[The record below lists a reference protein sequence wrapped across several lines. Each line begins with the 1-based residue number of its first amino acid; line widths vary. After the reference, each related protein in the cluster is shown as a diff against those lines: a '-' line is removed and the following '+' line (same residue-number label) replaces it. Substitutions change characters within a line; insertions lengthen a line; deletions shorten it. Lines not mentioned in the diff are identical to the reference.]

1 MHRFARSS
9 LLPFLLCLAACGGRP
24 ARGMTG
30 TYGPSS
36 GRETKP
42 AAPRPD
48 GALSLEE
55 AVRRAGLHYP
65 AIRAAQA
72 RADAATAG
80 IDVAGA
86 AYSPRLDFVWQ
97 SLRSTR
103 NNLSGT
109 LLPTAAIPALS
120 GPVSNERSWDSAWGS
135 AAGVLFSIEPFD
147 FGLRGANVEVARQ
160 AERQARAET
169 GLTRLDVEAGA
180 LDAFLARVAAEQ
192 TLRAFAA
199 NLERWE
205 VFARSVRALADRE
218 LRPGVDA
225 SRADAEVA
233 AARNQLILAQ
243 QTFAV
248 SKAALEEALGGEAPA
263 EVDPVPLL
271 AVPPADELPPVDV
284 AFHPVLL
291 RQSAAIEASRA
302 REEALA
308 NAFAPRV
315 GLHFAFNDRGTG
327 FEPDGSLGD
336 SDDGL
341 YPDRFNWVAGLTIT
355 FSALDYYALR
365 DRRRVEEARTRA
377 ERARAD
383 QAALQLRGQ
392 EARVRAALDAAR
404 RIAQNTPIQLKA
416 AQEAQTRARARYDT
430 GLGTLTE
437 VAEAQRL
444 LAQAEIDDALARLSI
459 WRALA
464 AAARVQGDTAPF
476 LGIVTRSRKEK

>member
-1 MHRFARSS
+1 VGK
-9 LLPFLLCLAACGGRP
+9 LWIWLAALLAGCGSPRRP
-24 ARGMTG
+24 AEPAPYHAPPAPAPERRSD
-30 TYGPSS
+30 GPL
-36 GRETKP
+36 TI
-42 AAPRPD
+42 A
-48 GALSLEE
+48 E
-55 AVRRAGLHYP
+55 AVDVSLRHYP
-65 AIRAAQA
+65 AIRAALA
-72 RADAATAG
+72 RGEAAQAG

-86 AYSPRLDFVWQ
+86 AYYPRLDFVWQ

-109 LLPTAAIPALS
+109 LLPTAVVPGLS

-147 FGLRGANVEVARQ
+147 FGFRGSAVEVARQ
-160 AERQARAET
+160 LGRQSRAET
-169 GLTRLDVEAGA
+169 ELTRLDVAAGA

-192 TLRAFAA
+192 TLRALAA

-218 LRPGVDA
+218 LRPGADA
-225 SRADAEVA
+225 SRADAEAA
-233 AARNQLILAQ
+233 AARSQLILAQ

-248 SKAALEEALGGEAPA
+248 SQAVLSEALGGQAAA
-263 EVDPVPLL
+263 EVDPAPLF
-271 AVPPADELPPVDV
+271 AAPPADELPPVDV
-284 AFHPVLL
+284 AAHPVLL

-327 FEPDGSLGD
+327 FEPDGSLGE

-355 FSALDYYALR
+355 LSALDYYTLR
-365 DRRRVEEARTRA
+365 DRRRVEEANTRA

-404 RIAQNTPIQLKA
+404 RIALNTPVQLQA
-416 AQEAQTRARARYDT
+416 AREAQTRARARYDT

-444 LAQAEIDDALARLSI
+444 LVGAEIDDALARLSL

-464 AAARVQGDTAPF
+464 AAARVQGDVRPF
-476 LGIVTRSRKEK
+476 LGAVARSRKEK